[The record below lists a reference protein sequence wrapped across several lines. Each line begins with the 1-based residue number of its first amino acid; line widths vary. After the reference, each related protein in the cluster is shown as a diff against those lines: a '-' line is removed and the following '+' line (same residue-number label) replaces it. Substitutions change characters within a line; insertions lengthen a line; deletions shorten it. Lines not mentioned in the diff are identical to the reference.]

1 MNAAVLNNQS
11 NSTRPKRDVHNLIKG
26 EKIVGTPNLTINV
39 EPAEGGSVVYLPL
52 APKTSNQDDNGQV
65 SLKLK
70 IKNNETKAVKVNK
83 LIVSF
88 KGQPSVSSK
97 TIALDLDIAKNT
109 EATWFFQPA
118 DNILL
123 PNPAPPQIKLE
134 LFANTFDTPASI
146 TLSLKPHLSPVSG
159 GSYDFPA
166 KASDLRIG
174 EYWSGV
180 SAKHGAAGDG
190 GQLFAYDLGVVW
202 FDKAANK
209 WTDLLPGKDG
219 SKNEHF
225 RIWGKPIY
233 AMADGTVVAFR
244 TDIPTNPSPPA
255 DLSPPNP
262 VEGNH
267 FYIQHNS
274 ELCLYAHFQPGSLNS
289 NLLTIGAFVSKGQFL
304 GLSGNSG
311 NSTAPHLHLHSLKGT
326 QPWQGP
332 LRPLPF
338 RNTHMI
344 DRTALNPPSPD
355 GLWTKA
361 EDQGIPS
368 VTSSIYPSASK
379 PTWYP
384 PGWAEIARHSIPE
397 ADYQME
403 FEKIMNSGYR
413 PVWVDGYDVNGKTFF
428 NIIFR
433 PNDGTAWVAK
443 HGLDGNQY
451 QTEFNKWTQ
460 QGFRLMHIEIYLSGG
475 NVRYAPI
482 FIKSSGVPWIAYHG
496 KNAAQHQQEFDTLTA
511 QGFRPVNVTAVS
523 PGGNRVYVG
532 LYEKR
537 DVDSFFVKS
546 FITPQEYQTHFD
558 QNIEAGR
565 KLVYINAY
573 THSGSP
579 RISAIWHQKAA
590 PNFIARHGMSSSQ
603 YQAEFDLRLSQGYLT
618 RAVTGYQEGDSHRF
632 AAFWSK

>member
-1 MNAAVLNNQS
+1 MAA
-11 NSTRPKRDVHNLIKG
+11 
-26 EKIVGTPNLTINV
+26 PNLTINV

-52 APKTSNQDDNGQV
+52 APKKSNQDDNAQL

-88 KGQPSVSSK
+88 VGQPSVTEQ
-97 TIALDLDIAKNT
+97 TITLSLDIAKNA
-109 EATWFFQPA
+109 EATWFFQPE
-118 DNILL
+118 NNMLI
-123 PNPAPPQIKLE
+123 PNPAPPQIKLK
-134 LFANTFDTPASI
+134 LFANTFSDAASI
-146 TLSLKPHLSPVSG
+146 TLPLKAHLSPVSG
-159 GSYDFPA
+159 GSYEFPA
-166 KASDLRIG
+166 KPGDLRVG

-202 FDKAANK
+202 FDKAANQ
-209 WTDLLPGKDG
+209 WTDKLPGKDG

-225 RIWGKPIY
+225 RIWGKPLY
-233 AMADGTVVAFR
+233 AMADGTVVQFR
-244 TDIPTNPSPPA
+244 TDIPTNPSPPD
-255 DLSPPNP
+255 DLSPPHP

-267 FYIQHNS
+267 FYIQHGA
-274 ELCLYAHFQPGSLNS
+274 ELCLYAHMQPGSLNS
-289 NLLTIGAFVSKGQFL
+289 NLLSVGAFVSKGQFL
-304 GLSGNSG
+304 GLAGNSG

-326 QPWQGP
+326 APWSGP

-338 RNTHMI
+338 RKTHMI

-368 VTSSIYPSASK
+368 VTSAIYPSGDK
-379 PTWYP
+379 PQWFP
-384 PGWAEIARHSIPE
+384 PGWAEVARHGIAE
-397 ADYQME
+397 ADYQTE
-403 FEKIMNSGYR
+403 FDKIANSGYR
-413 PVWVDGYDVNGKTFF
+413 PVWVDGYDVGGKTFF
-428 NIIFR
+428 NVIFR
-433 PNDGTAWVAK
+433 PNDGTPWAAR
-443 HGLDGNQY
+443 HGLDGNGY

-460 QGFRLMHIEIYLSGG
+460 QGFRLLHIEIYLSGG
-475 NVRYAPI
+475 KVRYAPI
-482 FIKSSGVPWIAYHG
+482 FVKASGSEFVAYHG
-496 KNAAQHQQEFDTLTA
+496 VDATQHQQKFDTLTA

-537 DVDSFFVKS
+537 DVGSFFVKS

-558 QNIEAGR
+558 QNIAAGR
-565 KLVYINAY
+565 KLVYLGAY
-573 THSGSP
+573 THSDSP

-590 PNFIARHGMSSSQ
+590 PNFVARHDLTSGQ
-603 YQAEFDLRLSQGYLT
+603 YQTEFDLRLSQGYLT
-618 RAVTGYQEGDSHRF
+618 RAVIGYADGNAHRF
-632 AAFWSK
+632 AAYWSK